1 VEYPS
6 DLKYTREHEWAALE
20 EERRVR
26 VGITDYAQDALGDV
40 VYVDLPEEGTEVRA
54 GEAFGEV
61 ESTKSVS
68 DIFSPVS
75 GRVVE
80 RNGTLADSPELV
92 NQEPYGEGW
101 MVVIEMADPEELDD
115 LLEADDYR
123 RFAESGPGEEGA

>member
-101 MVVIEMADPEELDD
+101 MVVIEMSDESQVAGLLSADEYRALAEKGQEE
-115 LLEADDYR
+115 ET
-123 RFAESGPGEEGA
+123 